1 MWSASQGIVFCLLF
15 SLSNQLFFTHSV
27 PFNARLRAG
36 SAGGGVP
43 KSVTHKE
50 APCISSPRCFLLSEI
65 EKEEKEKLWYYS
77 QLQGLSKRLDE
88 LPHVDTVSS
97 RDAAKEGAGVWRR

>member
-1 MWSASQGIVFCLLF
+1 MCT
-15 SLSNQLFFTHSV
+15 LSS
-27 PFNARLRAG
+27 
-36 SAGGGVP
+36 
-43 KSVTHKE
+43 
-50 APCISSPRCFLLSEI
+50 RCFLLSEI

-97 RDAAKEGAGVWRR
+97 RGAPKESAGVWRW

>member
-1 MWSASQGIVFCLLF
+1 M
-15 SLSNQLFFTHSV
+15 H
-27 PFNARLRAG
+27 P
-36 SAGGGVP
+36 
-43 KSVTHKE
+43 
-50 APCISSPRCFLLSEI
+50 SPRCFLLSEI

-97 RDAAKEGAGVWRR
+97 QGAPKEGAGMWRYSKGALAPHHSSCPLPAVFDADGSDSAAAGVRGPAHPLADGGALRYLG

>member
-1 MWSASQGIVFCLLF
+1 MQG
-15 SLSNQLFFTHSV
+15 
-27 PFNARLRAG
+27 R
-36 SAGGGVP
+36 GGGVP
-43 KSVTHKE
+43 ENTTHKE
-50 APCISSPRCFLLSEI
+50 VPCTPSPRCFLLSEI

-97 RDAAKEGAGVWRR
+97 RGAPNKGAGVWRW

>member
-1 MWSASQGIVFCLLF
+1 MGIAV
-15 SLSNQLFFTHSV
+15 V
-27 PFNARLRAG
+27 PEN
-36 SAGGGVP
+36 P
-43 KSVTHKE
+43 THKE
-50 APCISSPRCFLLSEI
+50 VPCIPSPRCFLLSEI

-97 RDAAKEGAGVWRR
+97 RAHLRKVQGCSGGKGAGSERTSPQPLHPPSSFRCRWI